1 MTLIKMELKRNG
13 KSLLIWSVVIG
24 GMILLCL
31 LLYPELKKEVDSLEE
46 ALKNMGGVT
55 AAFGMDRLNY
65 GELMGFYGIY
75 GGSMLG
81 IGGIFY
87 SAILG
92 AGMLAREE
100 QEHTA
105 EFLLTHPVSREKI
118 FFQKLSSM
126 AILLVLMN
134 SIVIL
139 FSCVSFAMIG
149 EKPDWDV
156 FWIYHGAQVL
166 MQMEILGICCGI
178 SAFIRRGSVSLG
190 IGVAA
195 LLYFLGLFSN
205 ITDKAEAA
213 KYLTPYAYADAAK
226 IISERGM
233 DEKLA
238 LLGIAYGL
246 IGIGVGFWKYR
257 RKDIS

>member
-92 AGMLAREE
+92 AGM
-100 QEHTA
+100 
-105 EFLLTHPVSREKI
+105 
-118 FFQKLSSM
+118 
-126 AILLVLMN
+126 
-134 SIVIL
+134 
-139 FSCVSFAMIG
+139 
-149 EKPDWDV
+149 
-156 FWIYHGAQVL
+156 
-166 MQMEILGICCGI
+166 
-178 SAFIRRGSVSLG
+178 
-190 IGVAA
+190 
-195 LLYFLGLFSN
+195 
-205 ITDKAEAA
+205 
-213 KYLTPYAYADAAK
+213 
-226 IISERGM
+226 
-233 DEKLA
+233 
-238 LLGIAYGL
+238 
-246 IGIGVGFWKYR
+246 
-257 RKDIS
+257 